1 MMTLPLPTAHPTVKP
16 TTTMPTPPT
25 PATPATP
32 ATTALIVIDVQN
44 ALFNPAP
51 RPFEADLVIERI
63 NRLTAAA
70 RAAGVPVVWVQ
81 HEREN
86 PALAHGSPGWALPD
100 ALRTDAGDARFRK
113 TTPDAFLRTGLG
125 DWLAARGIQQLVIC
139 GYASE
144 YCIDTST
151 RRAAGLG
158 FAVTLAADA
167 HTTHDKPHASG
178 AQIRAHHNATLP
190 DLTSFGV
197 PIRALPSAEIHF
209 APDPAAAPLP
219 HPLRHQVRNLADL
232 AALYGQPSE
241 TSLRKESPV
250 LTPAYRAMLAAS
262 PLVVLASSGPGGLDA
277 SPRGDPGSA
286 LVVQDE
292 RTLLLPDRRGNQRL
306 DSLRNLVDDPRVAL
320 LCLIPG
326 RNETL
331 RINGRAALSTDP
343 ALRQRLAMDGKL
355 PISVLVIHIE
365 VVYFQCSRALQRAQ
379 LWNPAAWPDLG
390 QQPTAGQLLASGS
403 GHGFTTPFD
412 GAAYDAALP
421 LRQRDS
427 LY

>member
-1 MMTLPLPTAHPTVKP
+1 MS
-16 TTTMPTPPT
+16 
-25 PATPATP
+25 
-32 ATTALIVIDVQN
+32 TTALIVIDVQR
-44 ALFNPAP
+44 ALFQPAP
-51 RPFEADLVIERI
+51 QPFEADAVLARI
-63 NRLTAAA
+63 NQLSAAA

-81 HEREN
+81 HEREQH
-86 PALAHGSPGWALPD
+86 ALAYGSPGWALADTLHTEASD
-100 ALRTDAGDARFRK
+100 AQFRK

-125 DWLAARGIQQLVIC
+125 DWLTARGVQHLVVC

-158 FAVTLAADA
+158 YAVTLAADA
-167 HTTHDKPHASG
+167 HTTHDKPHATG
-178 AQIRAHHNATLP
+178 AQIRAHHNVTLP
-190 DLTSFGV
+190 DLGSFGV
-197 PIRALPSAEIHF
+197 PIRALPSAAISFE
-209 APDPAAAPLP
+209 ADPVGGAAA
-219 HPLRHQVRNLADL
+219 HRVANLATL
-232 AALYGQPSE
+232 AALYGQPGE
-241 TSLRKESPV
+241 TSLRKEAST
-250 LTPAYRAMLAAS
+250 LTPAYRALLAAS

-286 LVVQDE
+286 VVVQDE

-326 RNETL
+326 RHETL
-331 RINGRAALSTDP
+331 RINGRASISTDP
-343 ALRQRLAMDGKL
+343 ALCQRLAMDGKL
-355 PISVLVIHIE
+355 PITVLVIQIE
-365 VVYFQCSRALQRAQ
+365 VVYFQCARALLRSQ
-379 LWNPAAWPDLG
+379 LWNPAAWPDLAS
-390 QQPTAGQLLASGS
+390 QPSAGQLLASGS
-403 GHGFTTPFD
+403 GHGFTHPFD

>member
-1 MMTLPLPTAHPTVKP
+1 MPTLPIPA
-16 TTTMPTPPT
+16 MPPHS
-25 PATPATP
+25 
-32 ATTALIVIDVQN
+32 ALIVIDVQQ
-44 ALFNPAP
+44 ALFQPQP
-51 RPFEADLVIERI
+51 RPCDADAVLAHI
-63 NRLTAAA
+63 NRLSAAA

-81 HEREN
+81 HER
-86 PALAHGSPGWALPD
+86 PDHALAHGSPGWALAD
-100 ALRTDAGDARFRK
+100 ALHTAAADLRWRK
-113 TTPDAFLRTGLG
+113 TTPDAFLRTGLHEA
-125 DWLAARGIQQLVIC
+125 LAARGVQHLVIC

-158 FAVTLAADA
+158 YAVTLAADA
-167 HTTHDKPHASG
+167 HTTHDKAHATG

-190 DLTSFGV
+190 SLTSFGV
-197 PIRALPSAEIHF
+197 AIQARPSADIHF
-209 APDPAAAPLP
+209 EAEAPDTADTPDDVNTPPQPVRTLAA
-219 HPLRHQVRNLADL
+219 L
-232 AALYGQPSE
+232 AALYGQPGE
-241 TSLRKESPV
+241 ASLRKETSS

-262 PLVVLASSGPGGLDA
+262 PLVVLATSGPGGLDA
-277 SPRGDPGSA
+277 SPRGDPGSV

-292 RTLLLPDRRGNQRL
+292 HTLLLPDRRGNQRL

-331 RINGRAALSTDP
+331 RINGRATLSADP
-343 ALRQRLAMDGKL
+343 ALCQRLAMAGKL
-355 PISVLVIHIE
+355 PVTVLVIHIE
-365 VVYFQCSRALQRAQ
+365 VVYFQCARALQRAQ
-379 LWNPAAWPDLG
+379 LWTPSAWPDLG
-390 QQPTAGQLLASGS
+390 TQPSTGQMLASGT

-421 LRQRDS
+421 LRQRDT

>member
-1 MMTLPLPTAHPTVKP
+1 
-16 TTTMPTPPT
+16 MP
-25 PATPATP
+25 
-32 ATTALIVIDVQN
+32 TTALIVIDVQA
-44 ALFNPAP
+44 ALFNPLP
-51 RPFEADLVIERI
+51 RPFEADAVLARI
-63 NRLTAAA
+63 NGLTARA

-81 HEREN
+81 HERDQH
-86 PALAHGSPGWALPD
+86 ALAHGSPGWALAD
-100 ALRTDAGDARFRK
+100 ALRTAAEDHCVRK
-113 TTPDAFLRTGLG
+113 TTPDSFLRTGLA
-125 DWLAARGIQQLVIC
+125 DWLAARGLRHLVVC
-139 GYASE
+139 GYATE
-144 YCIDTST
+144 FCIDTSS

-158 FAVTLAADA
+158 LAVTLAADA

-209 APDPAAAPLP
+209 AADLAAAPAP
-219 HPLRHQVRNLADL
+219 HQVRNLADL

-331 RINGRAALSTDP
+331 RINGRATLSSDP

-355 PISVLVIHIE
+355 PITVLVIHIE
-365 VVYFQCSRALQRAQ
+365 VVYFQCARALQRAQ

-390 QQPTAGQLLASGS
+390 QQPTAGQLLAGGS

>member
-1 MMTLPLPTAHPTVKP
+1 
-16 TTTMPTPPT
+16 MPN
-25 PATPATP
+25 
-32 ATTALIVIDVQN
+32 TALIVIDVQN
-44 ALFNPAP
+44 ALFQPEP
-51 RPFEADLVIERI
+51 RPFEADAVLLRI
-63 NRLTAAA
+63 NQLTAAA

-86 PALAHGSPGWALPD
+86 HALAHGSPGWALPD
-100 ALRTDAGDARFRK
+100 ALHTDSADVRVRK
-113 TTPDAFLRTGLG
+113 TTPDAFLRTGLSG
-125 DWLAARGIQQLVIC
+125 WLAARGLQQLVIC
-139 GYASE
+139 GYATE

-167 HTTHDKPHASG
+167 HTTHDKAHASG
-178 AQIRAHHNATLP
+178 ALIRVHHNATLP
-190 DLTSFGV
+190 ALSSFGV
-197 PIRALPSAEIHF
+197 PIQALPSAAITFE
-209 APDPAAAPLP
+209 PDPAAAPAP
-219 HPLRHQVRNLADL
+219 HQVRQLAEL
-232 AALYGQPSE
+232 AALYGQPAE

-250 LTPAYRAMLAAS
+250 LTPAYQAMLAAS
-262 PLVVLASSGPGGLDA
+262 PLVVLATSGPGGLDA

-286 LVVQDE
+286 VVVQDE

-306 DSLRNLVDDPRVAL
+306 DSLRNLMDDPRVAL

-331 RINGRAALSTDP
+331 RINGRATLSTDP

-355 PISVLVIHIE
+355 PITVLVVQIE
-365 VVYFQCSRALQRAQ
+365 VVYFQCARALQRAQ

-390 QQPTAGQLLASGS
+390 QQPSAGQLLASGS
-403 GHGFTTPFD
+403 GHGFTSPFD

>member
-1 MMTLPLPTAHPTVKP
+1 MITRDPTAD
-16 TTTMPTPPT
+16 
-25 PATPATP
+25 
-32 ATTALIVIDVQN
+32 ALIVIDVQH
-44 ALFNPAP
+44 ALFQPEP
-51 RPFEADLVIERI
+51 RPFEADAVLARI
-63 NRLTAAA
+63 NQLSTAA
-70 RAAGVPVVWVQ
+70 RAAGVPVLWVQ
-81 HEREN
+81 HERDKH
-86 PALAHGSPGWALPD
+86 ALAHGSPGWALAEGLQTAPAD
-100 ALRTDAGDARFRK
+100 LYFRK
-113 TTPDAFLRTGLG
+113 TTPDSFLRTGLG
-125 DWLAARGIQQLVIC
+125 DWLAARGVQHLVIC

-178 AQIRAHHNATLP
+178 EQIRAHHNATLP
-190 DLTSFGV
+190 ALTSFGV
-197 PIRALPSAEIHF
+197 AIQALPSADICFE
-209 APDPAAAPLP
+209 AEAEGNANDPHTIRSLAA
-219 HPLRHQVRNLADL
+219 L
-232 AALYGQPSE
+232 AALYGQPGE
-241 TSLRKESPV
+241 ASLRKESTV
-250 LTPAYRAMLAAS
+250 LTPAYQAMLAAS
-262 PLVVLASSGPGGLDA
+262 PLVVLATSGPGGLDA

-286 LVVQDE
+286 LQVQDE

-331 RINGRAALSTDP
+331 RINGRATLSSDP

-355 PISVLVIHIE
+355 PITVLVIQIE
-365 VVYFQCSRALQRAQ
+365 VVYFQCSRALLRSQ
-379 LWNPAAWPDLG
+379 LWTPAAWPDLAG
-390 QQPTAGQLLASGS
+390 QPTAGQLLASGS

>member
-1 MMTLPLPTAHPTVKP
+1 
-16 TTTMPTPPT
+16 MPIPSTS
-25 PATPATP
+25 PA
-32 ATTALIVIDVQN
+32 TALIVIDVQH
-44 ALFNPAP
+44 ALFQPEP
-51 RPFEADLVIERI
+51 RPFEADAVIGRI

-81 HEREN
+81 HERQQH
-86 PALAHGSPGWALPD
+86 ALAHGSPGWALPD
-100 ALRTDAGDARFRK
+100 ALHTEAGDPRIRK

-125 DWLAARGIQQLVIC
+125 DWLAARGVQRLVIC

-158 FAVTLAADA
+158 LAVTLAADA

-178 AQIRAHHNATLP
+178 AQIRAHHNATLTG
-190 DLTSFGV
+190 LTSFGV
-197 PIRALPSAEIHF
+197 LIQALPSADIHF
-209 APDPAAAPLP
+209 GPAPAATLP
-219 HPLRHQVRNLADL
+219 HQLRHLADL
-232 AALYGQPSE
+232 AALYGQPGE

-250 LTPAYRAMLAAS
+250 LTPAYKAMLDAS
-262 PLVVLASSGPGGLDA
+262 PLVVLATSGPGGLDA

-306 DSLRNLVDDPRVAL
+306 DSLRNLVDDPRLAL

-331 RINGRAALSTDP
+331 RINGRGTLSTDP
-343 ALRQRLAMDGKL
+343 ALLERLAIDGKR
-355 PISVLVIHIE
+355 PVTVLVIQIE
-365 VVYFQCSRALQRAQ
+365 VVYFQCARALQRAQ
-379 LWNPAAWPDLG
+379 LWTPSAWPDLG
-390 QQPTAGQLLASGS
+390 PQPSAGQLLASGS
-403 GHGFTTPFD
+403 GHGFTTAFD

-421 LRQRDS
+421 ARQRDS